1 MKTKIESYAQ
11 YLDQQYRLGNALI
24 SDSAFNHLEKNL
36 IKTKSKFNY
45 FTNKKKCLP
54 NLPKGNYKLFLN
66 TLLKKTR
73 LSIEP
78 KISGCTVAIE
88 YINGKINK
96 AISKN
101 GKEITDKILGI
112 KNIPQI
118 LPIDRNFQVRGE
130 LYENGQTPL
139 KSKINVNQFINKDGF
154 YIKKLNFCVFQI
166 LNGRLNQ
173 YETLNYLKK
182 CGFSTPQCYFTNFT
196 SKVEFFRKEWLAG
209 NVFSDYPTNGIVIK
223 INSRKLQLLREKNSS
238 YSSEWQFAIED

>member
-1 MKTKIESYAQ
+1 MKTEIESYAK
-11 YLDQQYRLGNALI
+11 YLDHQYRLGNALI
-24 SDSAFNHLEKNL
+24 SDSAFNHLDKNL
-36 IKTKSKFNY
+36 VKTKTKFNY
-45 FTNKKKCLP
+45 FTNQTKCLP
-54 NLPKGNYKLFLN
+54 NLPKGNYKFFLN
-66 TLLKKTR
+66 TLLNKTR

-101 GKEITDKILGI
+101 GKEITNKILEI
-112 KNIPQI
+112 KNIPQT

-139 KSKINVNQFINKDGF
+139 NSRISANNFIYKDGC
-154 YIKKLNFCVFQI
+154 YKKNLNFCSFQI

-182 CGFSTPQCYFTNFT
+182 CGFSTPNCYFTNFT
-196 SKVEFFRKEWLAG
+196 SQVEFFRKEWLAG
-209 NVFSDYPTNGIVIK
+209 NVFSNYPTTGIVIK
-223 INSRKLQLLREKNSS
+223 INSRKLQLLREKNYS
-238 YSSEWQFAIED
+238 YSGVWQFAIED